1 MTEQNT
7 WHETGEK
14 AVLAGVITGKTGMEY
29 TSEATMEELEELAK
43 SAGAQ
48 VVGVMTQNRP
58 APEKSTYLGEGKL
71 EELTQLCQ
79 TLEAE
84 LVIFDDELAGTQQR
98 NIEQAVGVRVIDRS
112 MLILDI
118 FASRAISREGKLQVE
133 LAQLQYRLP
142 RLLGSGT
149 QLSRLGAGIGT
160 RGPGESKLEN
170 DRRHIRH
177 RIHFLREELQQVAA
191 RRQLHRQRRKK
202 ENRETV
208 VLVGYTNAGKSTV
221 MNYFTHAGIL
231 AENKLFATLDPTAR
245 ALTLPDGREVT
256 LVDTVG
262 FIRKLPH
269 HLIEAFHSTLE
280 EAVNADLILNV
291 VDISDPE
298 YKAQLEISQ
307 QLLSQLG
314 CSGKPQLVVYNQ
326 CDKLGQVA
334 ENRGN
339 HVYISAKTG
348 RGMEELLKTMVAFL
362 PSKYQRMHL
371 LFPYEKSGLSAAV
384 REEGKVVSEE
394 YGEHGILVLADIDK
408 RFSYKYEAYQV

>member
-84 LVIFDDELAGTQQR
+84 LVIFDDELTGTQQR

-191 RRQLHRQRRKK
+191 RRQLHRQRRK
-202 ENRETV
+202 
-208 VLVGYTNAGKSTV
+208 
-221 MNYFTHAGIL
+221 
-231 AENKLFATLDPTAR
+231 
-245 ALTLPDGREVT
+245 
-256 LVDTVG
+256 
-262 FIRKLPH
+262 RK
-269 HLIEAFHSTLE
+269 T
-280 EAVNADLILNV
+280 
-291 VDISDPE
+291 
-298 YKAQLEISQ
+298 
-307 QLLSQLG
+307 
-314 CSGKPQLVVYNQ
+314 GKPLFWW
-326 CDKLGQVA
+326 DIPM
-334 ENRGN
+334 RGN
-339 HVYISAKTG
+339 P
-348 RGMEELLKTMVAFL
+348 R
-362 PSKYQRMHL
+362 
-371 LFPYEKSGLSAAV
+371 
-384 REEGKVVSEE
+384 
-394 YGEHGILVLADIDK
+394 
-408 RFSYKYEAYQV
+408 